1 MFMAGPFEP
10 RPCPGGYLMSR
21 IVEVVLLVSPSPP
34 RCRRRLTRRGW
45 SARRIFRSAMAQ
57 TIANA
62 ALRHNAKAWA
72 SRCRWWWST
81 ATACRSS
88 CCAATAPACT
98 RRRAPTARP
107 IPRAPSAS
115 RRPPSPSACWTEPAR
130 VGSLQYTRV
139 LALGGGL
146 PIKVGNEVIGAV
158 GVSGSPGKDDVCS
171 QAGID
176 KVADQLK

>member
-1 MFMAGPFEP
+1 MLSIAKGLAGFTVAAVLSSPV
-10 RPCPGGYLMSR
+10 GAQG
-21 IVEVVLLVSPSPP
+21 IVLQKNITLA
-34 RCRRRLTRRGW
+34 L
-45 SARRIFRSAMAQ
+45 AQ

-62 ALRHNAKAWA
+62 ALAQCQSMGYKVAVTVVDRAGQAIVMLRGDGAGLHTPEGSDRKAF
-72 SRCRWWWST
+72 
-81 ATACRSS
+81 
-88 CCAATAPACT
+88 
-98 RRRAPTARP
+98 TARTFSQ
-107 IPRAPSAS
+107 PSADFVK
-115 RRPPSPSACWTEPAR
+115 RLTERPDT

-146 PIKVGNEVIGAV
+146 PIKIGNEVIGAV